1 MSDELP
7 DERVNTRSARNSG
20 LIIMARFISDFGAFL
35 NMVVLSTYVYLL
47 SQSVTHVSIFLAC
60 RVTGGIIASAVGVPF
75 FRRFHGRLPL
85 VAFDVIRA
93 ALLASLLIL
102 PETTQLYILPLIAL
116 GIGLGNS
123 MFAIGLNSQLPLW
136 IDESRRVS
144 TNAWLTSA
152 SATGAV
158 TGSLVSGILLATS
171 GYQTVFAANIVTYLV
186 AGLCVLPLRFLV
198 QPVAD
203 ESTQQRKEWRN
214 LVTGLRTA
222 PLLAGMLL
230 VTMADTLG
238 SAAHNVGFPIISALF
253 TPASAGK
260 TMGLL
265 LAVWASGK
273 FAGARLANYLLV
285 RCEMR
290 TDRLFFYG
298 VAFMSLGFIFTFQ
311 QTALPLALMF
321 IAVAGVG
328 DGLADVSLISR
339 IQREP
344 ESLRLPVFSLMT
356 LLQMTGF
363 GVGMLIVAPFYIW
376 FTPALVIVIFHGIPL
391 LTLAAVLLS
400 VRRPSPKKAEQHSDI

>member
-1 MSDELP
+1 MINELQG
-7 DERVNTRSARNSG
+7 DKINIRSARNG
-20 LIIMARFISDFGAFL
+20 HLIIIARFISDFGAFL

-47 SQSVTHVSIFLAC
+47 SQSVMHVGIFLAC
-60 RVTGGIIASAVGVPF
+60 RVTGGIIASAVGIPF
-75 FRRFHGRLPL
+75 FRRFHGRLSL
-85 VAFDVIRA
+85 VVFDFTRA
-93 ALLASLLIL
+93 ALLALLLIL
-102 PETTQLYILPLIAL
+102 PGSTQLYILPFIAL

-123 MFAIGLNSQLPLW
+123 MFAIGINSQLPW
-136 IDESRRVS
+136 WVNESRRVS

-171 GYQTVFAANIVTYLV
+171 GYQIVFAVNIVTYLL
-186 AGLCVLPLRFLV
+186 AGLCILPLRFLV
-198 QPVAD
+198 HPVAS
-203 ESTQQRKEWRN
+203 ETKQHCKEWRN
-214 LVTGLRTA
+214 LVIGLRTT
-222 PLLAGMLL
+222 PLLTGMLL

-238 SAAHNVGFPIISALF
+238 SAAHNVGFPIISELL

-285 RCEMR
+285 RCKLR

-298 VAFMSLGFIFTFQ
+298 VATMSLGFIFTFQ
-311 QTALPLALMF
+311 QTGIPLALIF
-321 IAVAGVG
+321 IALAGVG

-339 IQREP
+339 IQSEP

-363 GVGMLIVAPFYIW
+363 GVGMLIVSPFYIW
-376 FTPALVIVIFHGIPL
+376 FTPAMVIVIFHGIPL
-391 LTLAAVLLS
+391 LTLTTILLY
-400 VRRPSPKKAEQHSDI
+400 VRHLSPEKA

>member
-1 MSDELP
+1 M
-7 DERVNTRSARNSG
+7 
-20 LIIMARFISDFGAFL
+20 
-35 NMVVLSTYVYLL
+35 
-47 SQSVTHVSIFLAC
+47 
-60 RVTGGIIASAVGVPF
+60 
-75 FRRFHGRLPL
+75 
-85 VAFDVIRA
+85 AFDVIRA

-102 PETTQLYILPLIAL
+102 PAATQLYILPLIAL

-171 GYQTVFAANIVTYLV
+171 GYEIVFAANIVTYLV

-238 SAAHNVGFPIISALF
+238 SAAHNVGFPIISALLH
-253 TPASAGK
+253 PHQPGK
-260 TMGLL
+260 QWVFCWQSGPVENSPGR
-265 LAVWASGK
+265 VW
-273 FAGARLANYLLV
+273 
-285 RCEMR
+285 
-290 TDRLFFYG
+290 
-298 VAFMSLGFIFTFQ
+298 
-311 QTALPLALMF
+311 QT
-321 IAVAGVG
+321 
-328 DGLADVSLISR
+328 
-339 IQREP
+339 
-344 ESLRLPVFSLMT
+344 T
-356 LLQMTGF
+356 C
-363 GVGMLIVAPFYIW
+363 
-376 FTPALVIVIFHGIPL
+376 
-391 LTLAAVLLS
+391 
-400 VRRPSPKKAEQHSDI
+400 